1 MAAAARAGIM
11 SNREEALGDRAAPGR
26 NDPCPC
32 GSGRKYK
39 HCCLRAQGKQATGAE
54 GPSRSAPPA
63 GRRPAARPY
72 LEAADRL
79 RRAGRFAEAIEP
91 LRQAIAFDP
100 SNPVVH
106 HNLGLACLS
115 CGRLAEAV
123 APLQRAI
130 GLKPDFAHA
139 YLLLGI
145 VMQGLGRD
153 GAAVAAFR
161 RAAGL
166 APNLIAANDR
176 LGDLLFAH
184 GQAAEAAQSFR
195 RAAAASPRTT
205 PGQLAA
211 AKALLAEDDPC
222 QAEDSLRR
230 TLASNPKSDEA
241 HRMLGQLALESGR
254 FEEARSHFEQAIA
267 VSPHVQESSYLGLVG
282 CGRMTEADRPLIA
295 RMAKMLESQS
305 LVAPQRMKLHFALG
319 KALEDCGDYAE
330 AMRHF
335 DAANRIRRGFSAFD
349 QQQLAALV
357 DRMIA
362 RCTRAYIAS
371 GAARAVDDET
381 PVFILGMPRSGTTLV
396 EQIVSSHP
404 RVYAG
409 GELPFWER
417 HAPAWVAN
425 AGEDPGA
432 AFIGTLGVDYLALL
446 RRLSPSAARVTDKM
460 PSNFLWIG
468 LIRLAFPRARII
480 HCRRHP
486 VDTCLSLYTHFFAA
500 SPGYASDRGAL
511 VFCYRQ
517 YARLMAHWRTV
528 LPADRFLE
536 VEYESLVSDAEAGAR
551 RLIAFCGLD
560 WDDACLR
567 PENNNRRIDTVSSW
581 QARQPIYR
589 SSVGRWRRYEPWLGE
604 LRELLL
610 Q

>member
-1 MAAAARAGIM
+1 M
-11 SNREEALGDRAAPGR
+11 SNPEEALGDRVAPGH

-39 HCCLRAQGKQATGAE
+39 HCCLRPQGKQTSDTE

-63 GRRPAARPY
+63 VRRPAARPY
-72 LEAADRL
+72 LEAAERL
-79 RRAGRFAEAIEP
+79 RRAGRFAGAIEP
-91 LRQAIAFDP
+91 LRQAIGLDP
-100 SNPVVH
+100 SNPAIH

-130 GLKPDFAHA
+130 ALKPDFAHA

-145 VMQGLGRD
+145 VTQGLGRD

-166 APNLIAANDR
+166 APNLTAAHDR

-184 GQAAEAAQSFR
+184 GQAAEAAQCFR
-195 RAAAASPRTT
+195 KAAAASPSTT
-205 PGQLAA
+205 QGQLSA
-211 AKALLAEDDPC
+211 AKAFLAEDNAR
-222 QAEDSLRR
+222 QAEESLRR
-230 TLASNPKSDEA
+230 TLESDPRSDEA
-241 HRMLGQLALESGR
+241 YRMLGQLALESGR
-254 FEEARSHFEQAIA
+254 FEEARTHFEQAVA
-267 VSPHVQESSYLGLVG
+267 VSPHVQELSYLGLVG
-282 CGRMTEADRPLIA
+282 CRRMTEADRPLIA
-295 RMAKMLESQS
+295 RMVKLLEHQS

-319 KALEDCGDYAE
+319 KALDDFGDYAQ

-335 DAANRIRRGFSAFD
+335 DAANQIRRSFAAFD
-349 QQQLAALV
+349 QRRLAALV
-357 DRMIA
+357 DRVIGRFTPVYSA
-362 RCTRAYIAS
+362 G
-371 GAARAVDDET
+371 GAARGVDDET
-381 PVFILGMPRSGTTLV
+381 PLFILGMPRSGTTLV

-404 RVYAG
+404 RVHAG

-417 HAPAWVAN
+417 HGLAWVAN

-432 AFIGTLGVDYLALL
+432 AFIGTLAVDYLALL
-446 RRLSPSAARVTDKM
+446 RRLSPSAVRVTDKM
-460 PSNFLWIG
+460 PFNFLWIG

-486 VDTCLSLYTHFFAA
+486 VDTCLSLYTHFFAT

-517 YARLMAHWRTV
+517 YARLMAHWRSM

-551 RLIAFCGLD
+551 RLIAFCGLE

-567 PENNNRRIDTVSSW
+567 PEKNNRRIWTASSW

-589 SSVGRWRRYEPWLGE
+589 SSVERWRHYEPWLGE
-604 LRELLL
+604 LRELLS